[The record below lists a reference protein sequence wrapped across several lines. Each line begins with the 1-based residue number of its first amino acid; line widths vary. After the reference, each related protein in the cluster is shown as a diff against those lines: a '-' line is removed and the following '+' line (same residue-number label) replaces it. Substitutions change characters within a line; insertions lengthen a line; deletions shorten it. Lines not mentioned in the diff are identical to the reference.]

1 MMFAIIEKVGFKMA
15 ASRDKGFTLL
25 EILIAIAIL
34 SFGLLAVATMQTT
47 SIKGNSQ
54 AIGITEGVTL
64 AQDKAEE
71 LMGQAYANLAD
82 TDNDGTNQDNND
94 DGVDDNGGNFGL
106 DDTVDLVDECANN
119 PVSDGYWPDPWD
131 CTARYRVF
139 WNVSVD
145 EPINNVK
152 TVRIIVL
159 WTDRAALKRAS
170 VEFMK
175 ADII

>member
-1 MMFAIIEKVGFKMA
+1 MA

-47 SIKGNSQ
+47 AIKGNSQ

-82 TDNDGTNQDNND
+82 TDTDGTNQDP
-94 DGVDDNGGNFGL
+94 DDNGLDEFTGDGSDTNFGL
-106 DDTVDLVDECANN
+106 DDTGAAA
-119 PVSDGYWPDPWD
+119 DGSEATGTY
-131 CTARYRVF
+131 TVY
-139 WNVSVD
+139 WNVAVD

-152 TVRIIVL
+152 TVRIIVQ
-159 WTDRAALKRAS
+159 WTDRAALKTAS

>member
-1 MMFAIIEKVGFKMA
+1 MTSAIIEKVGFKMA

-47 SIKGNSQ
+47 AIKGNSQ

-82 TDNDGTNQDNND
+82 TDNDGTSQDPDD
-94 DGVDDNGGNFGL
+94 DGLDEIGTDLKFGL
-106 DDTVDLVDECANN
+106 DDTVDGGGNVIA
-119 PVSDGYWPDPWD
+119 DGSEA
-131 CTARYRVF
+131 TGRYTVY
-139 WNVSVD
+139 WNVAVD
-145 EPINNVK
+145 EPILNVK
-152 TVRIIVL
+152 TVRIIVQ
-159 WTDRAALKRAS
+159 WTDRAALKTAL

>member
-1 MMFAIIEKVGFKMA
+1 MA

-47 SIKGNSQ
+47 AIKGNSQ

-71 LMGQAYANLAD
+71 LMGQAYANLVD
-82 TDNDGTNQDNND
+82 TDNDGTNQDIND
-94 DGVDDNGGNFGL
+94 DGVDEVGADLKFGL
-106 DDTVDLVDECANN
+106 DDTGAAA
-119 PVSDGYWPDPWD
+119 DGSEATGTY
-131 CTARYRVF
+131 TVY
-139 WNVSVD
+139 WNVAVD

-152 TVRIIVL
+152 TVRIIVQ
-159 WTDRAALKRAS
+159 WTDRAALKTAS